1 MMRASHV
8 FNLVRCLCV
17 GTQRLDVVVLLFG
30 KFVTGNV
37 ELQSAAERDVEQLK
51 TFADSENRQNARKC
65 RTNSSKFQ
73 VIAKRIDI
81 ILEYCSCRDRLPI
94 RYRRTF

>member
-1 MMRASHV
+1 MMRAIHI
-8 FNLVRCLCV
+8 FKLVRCLCV

-51 TFADSENRQNARKC
+51 TFADSENRQTARKC
-65 RTNSSKFQ
+65 RTNSRKFPA
-73 VIAKRIDI
+73 IAHGIDVL
-81 ILEYCSCRDRLPI
+81 LED
-94 RYRRTF
+94 

>member
-1 MMRASHV
+1 MMRAIHI
-8 FNLVRCLCV
+8 FKLVRCLCV

-51 TFADSENRQNARKC
+51 TFADSENRQTRQSAGTTVAKSQATGQTVSIFSENGRSRVWCRKK
-65 RTNSSKFQ
+65 S
-73 VIAKRIDI
+73 
-81 ILEYCSCRDRLPI
+81 
-94 RYRRTF
+94 RRVS